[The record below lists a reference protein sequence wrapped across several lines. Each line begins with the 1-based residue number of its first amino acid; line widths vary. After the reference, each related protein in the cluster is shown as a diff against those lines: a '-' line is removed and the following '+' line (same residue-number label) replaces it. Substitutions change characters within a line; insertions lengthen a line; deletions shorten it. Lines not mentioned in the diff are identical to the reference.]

1 MPLQSRLERRV
12 VPLGTEASEEREADL
27 LPNPLG
33 TCDNV
38 SILTR
43 KPARNASRVSMNGI
57 GQSTDHD
64 GGSLDERPT
73 RVY

>member
-1 MPLQSRLERRV
+1 MPLQSRLELRV
-12 VPLGTEASEEREADL
+12 VPLGTDASEEREPDL

-43 KPARNASRVSMNGI
+43 KPARNAFRVSMNGI

-73 RVY
+73 GVY